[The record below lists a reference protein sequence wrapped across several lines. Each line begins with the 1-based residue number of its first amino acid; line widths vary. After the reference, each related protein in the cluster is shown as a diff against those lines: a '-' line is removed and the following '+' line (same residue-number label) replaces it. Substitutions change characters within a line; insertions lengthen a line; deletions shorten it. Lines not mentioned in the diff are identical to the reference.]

1 MFVYRISLLCVA
13 TVHVDEKTLAE
24 KKTFCFSLFSLSLL
38 TIFISNVIK
47 EIRHSNLF
55 EMIETLSS
63 EHVCIERTSLLYV
76 ATVHVDEK
84 TLEKKNFLFLSILI
98 VFFDDF
104 HFESNQ
110 RETTFSF
117 L

>member
-1 MFVYRISLLCVA
+1 
-13 TVHVDEKTLAE
+13 
-24 KKTFCFSLFSLSLL
+24 
-38 TIFISNVIK
+38 
-47 EIRHSNLF
+47 
-55 EMIETLSS
+55 MIETFSS